1 MNTQLDRLV
10 TASAPQIVLR
20 VLVAL
25 FIIGAIV
32 CLVLAVAAG
41 HCGDVA
47 RWLGKKVRQG
57 LRKLS
62 RRRRWLF
69 IPRDSTATSLNPGSR

>member
-10 TASAPQIVLR
+10 TASATQQVLQ

-25 FIIGAIV
+25 FIIAAIV
-32 CLVLAVAAG
+32 CLMLAFAAG
-41 HCGDVA
+41 HCGNVA
-47 RWLGKKVRQG
+47 QWLGKKVRQG

-62 RRRRWLF
+62 YRRRWLF